1 MIRLLSAPLLLAAL
15 LLLLL
20 PPAEGA
26 RHKGRRGE
34 KGGDEKIKKELSKKE
49 VQKRIRQAKLT
60 DVRRKL
66 KSLGALIQDV
76 NQNLKRRFAD
86 PLSFERKRS
95 LEIQLRDLITVA
107 ALTGRALAEADRLAR
122 EAQEILRSVKK
133 SSRESDRLQLVNF
146 LRARR
151 REYIIFATR

>member
-26 RHKGRRGE
+26 RHQGNKSR
-34 KGGDEKIKKELSKKE
+34 KGGDEKIGEELAKKE

-60 DVRRKL
+60 DIRRKL
-66 KSLGALIQDV
+66 KSLDTLIQSV
-76 NQNLKRRFAD
+76 NQDLKRRFVD
-86 PLSFERKRS
+86 PLSYQRKRS
-95 LEIQLRDLITVA
+95 LENQLRDLITLA

-122 EAQEILRSVKK
+122 ETREILRSVKK
-133 SSRESDRLQLVNF
+133 SSRETNRLQLVNF
-146 LRARR
+146 LQARR